1 MKIAGT
7 GSAHPSLT
15 LTNDMLAEFL
25 DTSDEWI
32 VSRTG
37 IKQRQVISDEHLKD
51 LAISAAQKALEDAGM
66 NARDID
72 FIICSNV
79 VNEYVTPSLS
89 CLIHEGLD
97 ASCPCIDINAACTGF
112 LYGLQI
118 AEAYQKAGIAKNILI
133 VCAEEPTRMVDWN
146 DRRTCVLFGDGAG
159 AVVVTEGDNLKAIKV
174 TNASKTDVLC
184 EQRRLEPTPF
194 IRKEEENIPLQMK
207 GQEVFKSAVSS
218 SIRDIEEVVAKSGI
232 ELGEVDWFIL
242 HQANLRIVE
251 GVCKLL
257 RQDLAKFPHN
267 VELYGNT
274 SSASIPMLLDEM
286 NKRGDLK
293 DGDKLVFS
301 AFGAGFTTGAC
312 VIEWSAKK

>member
-1 MKIAGT
+1 MKIIGT

-37 IKQRQVISDEHLKD
+37 IKQRQIISDEKLKD
-51 LAISAAQKALEDAGM
+51 LAIEAAKEALKKSGLAAQQIEY
-66 NARDID
+66 
-72 FIICSNV
+72 IICSNV

-89 CLIHEGLD
+89 CLIHDGID
-97 ASCPCIDINAACTGF
+97 AKCPCVDINAACSGF
-112 LYGLQI
+112 LYALQI
-118 AEAYQKAGIAKNILI
+118 AESFQKAGVAKNILV
-133 VCAEEPTRMVDWN
+133 VCAEEPTRMVDWS

-159 AVVVTEGDNLKAIKV
+159 AVVLTEGDALKAIKV
-174 TNASKTDVLC
+174 TNTSKTDVLY
-184 EQRRLEPTPF
+184 EERKLEPTPY
-194 IRKEEENIPLQMK
+194 IKKDEKNIPLQMK

-218 SIRDIEEVVAKSGI
+218 SIKDICDVVDESNLKLEDI
-232 ELGEVDWFIL
+232 DHFIL

-251 GVCKLL
+251 AVCNLL
-257 RQDLAKFPHN
+257 KQDPAKFPHN

-286 NKRGDLK
+286 NERGELK

-312 VIEWSAKK
+312 VIEWHA

>member
-1 MKIAGT
+1 M
-7 GSAHPSLT
+7 T

-37 IKQRQVISDEHLKD
+37 IKQRQIISDEKLKD
-51 LAISAAQKALEDAGM
+51 LAIEAAKEALKKSGLAAQQIEY
-66 NARDID
+66 
-72 FIICSNV
+72 IICSNV

-89 CLIHEGLD
+89 CLIHDGID
-97 ASCPCIDINAACTGF
+97 AKCPCVDINAACSGF
-112 LYGLQI
+112 LYALQI
-118 AEAYQKAGIAKNILI
+118 AESFQKAGVAKNILV
-133 VCAEEPTRMVDWN
+133 VCAEEPTRMVDWS

-159 AVVVTEGDNLKAIKV
+159 AVVLTEGDALKAIKV
-174 TNASKTDVLC
+174 TNTSKTDVLY
-184 EQRRLEPTPF
+184 EERKLEPTPY
-194 IRKEEENIPLQMK
+194 IKKDEKNIPLQMK

-218 SIRDIEEVVAKSGI
+218 SIKDICDVVDESNLKLEDI
-232 ELGEVDWFIL
+232 DHFIL

-251 GVCKLL
+251 AVCNLL
-257 RQDLAKFPHN
+257 KQDPAKFPHN

-286 NKRGDLK
+286 NERGELK

-312 VIEWSAKK
+312 VIEWHA